1 MSRTDALAILIM
13 ALATYA
19 TRAGGILLAERLP
32 DGPRTERLLT
42 HLSTSIVAAILAP
55 VLLHGDTA
63 LRLGVVAAALVM
75 LASRQA
81 LAGMAAAVLTTA
93 ILRS

>member
-1 MSRTDALAILIM
+1 MSRTDALAILVM

-32 DGPRTERLLT
+32 DGPRTQRLLT

-63 LRLGVVAAALVM
+63 LRLGVAAAAVVVL
-75 LASRQA
+75 LSRQA
-81 LAGMAAAVLTTA
+81 LIGMAVAVLTTA
-93 ILRS
+93 IFRT

>member
-1 MSRTDALAILIM
+1 MSRSDALAILVM

-19 TRAGGILLAERLP
+19 TRAGGIMLAERLP
-32 DGPRTERLLT
+32 DGPRTQQSLT

-63 LRLGVVAAALVM
+63 LRLGVAVAALVM
-75 LASRQA
+75 LVSRQA
-81 LAGMAAAVLTTA
+81 LPGMAAAVLTTA
-93 ILRS
+93 MFRS